1 VDWNHCIVLYNDAA
15 YVSASE
21 GSNQVKLPPHPHDP
35 AVMGWGWGR
44 CAMKGGDGDSMQ
56 QTVQER
62 VGDSRRRFWHATQ
75 DCVTPYVDIILHRG
89 GSEPNLLL
97 LGA

>member
-1 VDWNHCIVLYNDAA
+1 
-15 YVSASE
+15 
-21 GSNQVKLPPHPHDP
+21 
-35 AVMGWGWGR
+35 
-44 CAMKGGDGDSMQ
+44 MKGGDGDSMQ